1 MKYVYHGSH
10 IPNLKVIKRN
20 ESTHMKE
27 WVYGTYSKVVA
38 IIFSSPM
45 HSDLYY
51 FLSGNGKTTK
61 ITLVERK
68 KGMFRKIFNTSGS
81 IYTLSSKNFA
91 EGQTG
96 WSAEVVS
103 NYDEE
108 VLKEE
113 FIPNLYDEL
122 IKASKNKD
130 INLYLYPNRPDY
142 IPLDNSDLIPKFARY
157 NKNSRAVESFL
168 QIYPELKD
176 KLYKEIENKQ
186 GIQ

>member
-20 ESTHMKE
+20 ESTHKKK
-27 WVYGTYSKVVA
+27 WVYGVYSKVVA

-51 FLSGNGKTTK
+51 YLSGNGKTTK

-68 KGMFRKIFNTSGS
+68 PGMFRKIFNTSGS
-81 IYTLSSKNFA
+81 IYTLSSKNFL

-103 NYDEE
+103 NYDEK

-130 INLYLYPNRPDY
+130 IDLYLYPNRPKH
-142 IPLDNSDLIPKFARY
+142 IPLDNSDLISKFAKY
-157 NKNSRAVESFL
+157 DKNSRIVAAFI

>member
-1 MKYVYHGSH
+1 
-10 IPNLKVIKRN
+10 
-20 ESTHMKE
+20 
-27 WVYGTYSKVVA
+27 
-38 IIFSSPM
+38 M

-122 IKASKNKD
+122 IKTVIILLKGEAVFPLRCVSICPLLQQ
-130 INLYLYPNRPDY
+130 INQP
-142 IPLDNSDLIPKFARY
+142 
-157 NKNSRAVESFL
+157 
-168 QIYPELKD
+168 
-176 KLYKEIENKQ
+176 
-186 GIQ
+186 